1 MLPLTLSWAKRHKI
15 EIHEALNF
23 ISNRPARILNK
34 KISKVE
40 EGAVANVTVFGVN
53 DSWIVEE
60 QTLLSQG
67 KNSPFLGYEMY
78 GKVRAT
84 IMNGRLVFLTE

>member
-1 MLPLTLSWAKRHKI
+1 M
-15 EIHEALNF
+15 HEALNL
-23 ISNRPARILNK
+23 ISTKATTILNK
-34 KISKVE
+34 EVFRVE

-53 DSWIVEE
+53 DSWTVEE

-78 GKVRAT
+78 GKVHAT
-84 IMNGRLVFLTE
+84 IMNGCLVFLKE

>member
-1 MLPLTLSWAKRHKI
+1 M
-15 EIHEALNF
+15 HEALNL
-23 ISNRPARILNK
+23 ISTKPANILNE

-40 EGAVANVTVFGVN
+40 EGAVANVTVFGMN

-67 KNSPFLGYEMY
+67 KNSPFLGYEMH
-78 GKVRAT
+78 GKVHAT
-84 IMNGRLVFLTE
+84 IMNGRLVFLKS

>member
-1 MLPLTLSWAKRHKI
+1 M
-15 EIHEALNF
+15 HEALNL
-23 ISNRPARILNK
+23 ISTKAATVLNE

-40 EGAVANVTVFGVN
+40 EGAVANLTVFGMN

-60 QTLLSQG
+60 QALLSQG

-78 GKVRAT
+78 GKVHAT
-84 IMNGRLVFLTE
+84 IMNGSLVFLKD